1 MKDADGRMI
10 VEEAQLAEHC
20 KKYFDS
26 LLNCPTPSNPIEE
39 SLSSYSNQIE
49 VLDPTYDE
57 VVENIGRLKNHKSTG
72 SDNIPAELIK
82 YGGSLLYRELHKLI
96 LKIWQQEKIPDEWK
110 KSVIIPIHKSGDK
123 EHIENYRGISV
134 VNTAYKVLSSL
145 LLARLKPL
153 AEDILGDYQCGFRGN
168 RSTTD
173 NIFAVK
179 MINEKMWEFNRS
191 VQYLFVDFSKAYDSI
206 HRQSLWNIM
215 KDFQIPAKLIRMCQ
229 VCMDE
234 NVSQVLIN
242 NQYSDPFSNR
252 TGLRQGDGLS
262 PLLFNLALEM
272 VARKMRMAPAGIH
285 LGDRH
290 KIFAYADDI
299 VLAGEN
305 EQELRRLLVELVEAA
320 ARVGLTINQK
330 KTKYLVLQRGQIRE
344 SQQFLRIGQYSF
356 ERVQCFKFL
365 GVHIDDQNQR
375 QTEMQIRLNNAN
387 KAYHSLRSLLSSRL
401 LSRNSKLTLYNT
413 IIKPVLLYG
422 SETWSVTKREEH
434 QMQVF
439 ENKVYRTIFG
449 PYFDHQT
456 QWTISA
462 HGEANI
468 CLPKL
473 GLYSRSRCPVKPTID
488 FPGLRELFLQ
498 YLDMDFWEVVSEKT
512 NIYHCQNSSKHETLH
527 CTPEEILKFV
537 AVEILMGCLRL
548 PQARLYWC
556 REINIG
562 IVSEIMPRNRYYEIR
577 NNIHFVNNLADQT
590 SNKLWKVQPLITA
603 VRNKCLTLPRSSHLA
618 IDEQM
623 IPFAGKCD
631 MRTFMPSKPNPLGL
645 KNLVMASPDGLILDF
660 HVYTGKGF
668 LPDDVMKTMGLGA
681 GIVTKLCETVDQK
694 NTCVVYTDRY
704 FTSLKCA
711 EVLLE
716 KNIYLTGTVRS
727 DRTGEAVKKLKSD
740 KQMKRGDTSE
750 VVDDKDKVAVL
761 KWKDNKSVLV
771 MSTNV
776 GSQPATS
783 CTRWSQEQKRR
794 IEVTQPCAIK
804 MYNKNMGGIDLHD
817 RLIAYYR
824 SYIRTRKWPVRVF
837 NHFVDLVIVNCW
849 LTYRR
854 DINARDVPRNERL
867 SLLEYRFRV
876 AKLLAFSAT
885 STPVTRSSGGII
897 DSNTEDEDET
907 ERVTEKEKKKSLYLC
922 ITNNCFLSY
931 HQRE

>member
-1 MKDADGRMI
+1 MSDG
-10 VEEAQLAEHC
+10 AC
-20 KKYFDS
+20 ND
-26 LLNCPTPSNPIEE
+26 
-39 SLSSYSNQIE
+39 YSNQIE

-305 EQELRRLLVELVEAA
+305 ELELRRLLVELVEAA

-344 SQQFLRIGQYSF
+344 PQQFLRIGQYNF

-387 KAYHSLRSLLSSRL
+387 KAYHSLRSLFSSRL

-456 QWTISA
+456 QSW
-462 HGEANI
+462 
-468 CLPKL
+468 
-473 GLYSRSRCPVKPTID
+473 
-488 FPGLRELFLQ
+488 
-498 YLDMDFWEVVSEKT
+498 
-512 NIYHCQNSSKHETLH
+512 
-527 CTPEEILKFV
+527 
-537 AVEILMGCLRL
+537 
-548 PQARLYWC
+548 
-556 REINIG
+556 
-562 IVSEIMPRNRYYEIR
+562 
-577 NNIHFVNNLADQT
+577 
-590 SNKLWKVQPLITA
+590 
-603 VRNKCLTLPRSSHLA
+603 
-618 IDEQM
+618 
-623 IPFAGKCD
+623 
-631 MRTFMPSKPNPLGL
+631 
-645 KNLVMASPDGLILDF
+645 
-660 HVYTGKGF
+660 
-668 LPDDVMKTMGLGA
+668 
-681 GIVTKLCETVDQK
+681 
-694 NTCVVYTDRY
+694 
-704 FTSLKCA
+704 
-711 EVLLE
+711 
-716 KNIYLTGTVRS
+716 
-727 DRTGEAVKKLKSD
+727 
-740 KQMKRGDTSE
+740 
-750 VVDDKDKVAVL
+750 
-761 KWKDNKSVLV
+761 
-771 MSTNV
+771 
-776 GSQPATS
+776 
-783 CTRWSQEQKRR
+783 KRR
-794 IEVTQPCAIK
+794 HNSDIHALSKQPNIVATMNTNRLRWLGHLMRID
-804 MYNKNMGGIDLHD
+804 KNRAVWKI
-817 RLIAYYR
+817 
-824 SYIRTRKWPVRVF
+824 F
-837 NHFVDLVIVNCW
+837 
-849 LTYRR
+849 
-854 DINARDVPRNERL
+854 
-867 SLLEYRFRV
+867 
-876 AKLLAFSAT
+876 T
-885 STPVTRSSGGII
+885 STPHQGKRLPGRPRSCWINEMKRLCNRWGLNDWEELTQHRVLWRQAVWSAR
-897 DSNTEDEDET
+897 DSHIPNTPSE
-907 ERVTEKEKKKSLYLC
+907 
-922 ITNNCFLSY
+922 
-931 HQRE
+931 